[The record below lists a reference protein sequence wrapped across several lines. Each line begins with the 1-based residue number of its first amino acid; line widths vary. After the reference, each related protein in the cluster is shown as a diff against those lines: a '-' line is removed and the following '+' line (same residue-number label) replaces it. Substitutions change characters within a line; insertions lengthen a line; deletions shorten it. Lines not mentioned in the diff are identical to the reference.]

1 MPASHM
7 RQLTAGR
14 PLIRSSSYTG
24 LLAAP
29 GPVVL
34 ALLLLTVLPA
44 AHLCSQDD
52 GAAAEWPARASASD
66 QEAASAYQSDGASGY
81 GGRGEAG
88 SDIAA
93 VTVTGVLGRLA
104 LIAVL
109 AYAVVWGLR
118 QWRDRGVALPRSGR
132 GGLIRVRES
141 VSLGSAGRLYMV
153 QFGSRSLLLSAV
165 GDRVTLLTGNS
176 ASEMESLETCSIP
189 PQSAHE
195 STDIGLDHVRPEQSE
210 MDGHDVNGARVR
222 AEHRRRTSDWESR
235 RDALV
240 RALQSSVES

>member
-1 MPASHM
+1 MPGSHAG
-7 RQLTAGR
+7 QPTPGR
-14 PLIRSSSYTG
+14 PILRSGSHTRVIAVLG
-24 LLAAP
+24 P
-29 GPVVL
+29 GVL

-52 GAAAEWPARASASD
+52 GASAEGLTRTSASD
-66 QEAASAYQSDGASGY
+66 HEAASGPQLDGARGK
-81 GGRGEAG
+81 GEAG

-109 AYAVVWGLR
+109 VYAVVWGLR

-153 QFGSRSLLLSAV
+153 QFGTRSLLLSAV

-189 PQSAHE
+189 PQSARE
-195 STDIGLDHVRPEQSE
+195 STDIGLDHVRPEQPE
-210 MDGHDVNGARVR
+210 MDGHDINGACVR